1 MSIRL
6 WFYKRYMYYMRNFY
20 NWLNRRMEPSTEKQ
34 EQFDREWQVFEDK
47 THADIQAK
55 INRMIATDKL
65 IAETAVANYIKEKE
79 IEND

>member
-47 THADIQAK
+47 TYADIQAK